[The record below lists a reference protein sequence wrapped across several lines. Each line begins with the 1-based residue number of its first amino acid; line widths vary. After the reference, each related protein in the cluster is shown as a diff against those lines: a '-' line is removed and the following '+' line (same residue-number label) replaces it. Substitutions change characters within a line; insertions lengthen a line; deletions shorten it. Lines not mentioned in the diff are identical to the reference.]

1 MSLASLKNIHHV
13 YLLIAD
19 IYGSGAGRV
28 DAISSRGFFFQNSEE
43 VTFVTP
49 FTPILNS

>member
-1 MSLASLKNIHHV
+1 MSLASLKI
-13 YLLIAD
+13 
-19 IYGSGAGRV
+19 IYTDQAQGGWMQSPLEV
-28 DAISSRGFFFQNSEE
+28 FFQNSEE